1 MEIVQAIDN
10 PNEKFTQTMAEA
22 NVCSQYLVLLEKN
35 RVLQNKTIDLKN
47 KLGKEKLN
55 LKNLQQSEW
64 FSAVLKRRK
73 YLNEYNLYNCI
84 CCLCYKIQFI
94 IDYVEKT
101 RLCNYVS
108 LIFLYLILFR
118 SSNPWNVCFV
128 WIEWEKILAART
140 VKN

>member
-22 NVCSQYLVLLEKN
+22 NVCSQCLVLLEKN

-64 FSAVLKRRK
+64 FSVVLKRCK
-73 YLNEYNLYNCI
+73 YLL
-84 CCLCYKIQFI
+84 LM
-94 IDYVEKT
+94 
-101 RLCNYVS
+101 L
-108 LIFLYLILFR
+108 
-118 SSNPWNVCFV
+118 
-128 WIEWEKILAART
+128 
-140 VKN
+140 